1 MKRVFLMVAAAASA
15 LALTVSCNKNNPEG
29 DGGSAGEMPDV
40 GITAVANPDNTATIS
55 ATLTAGQFHGAKIV
69 SAVEI
74 STIGDLNY
82 TNEIQLIRY
91 VEENGKNIDLPYSET
106 VTDIVYNRDYLSAVI
121 VYDET
126 GRACASAYTTFTG
139 DGEIDGFSGDNSAG
153 NLDENNPVL

>member
-1 MKRVFLMVAAAASA
+1 MKKILIICTA
-15 LALTVSCNKNNPEG
+15 LALGLLSGCNKNNPEDDG
-29 DGGSAGEMPDV
+29 DTTGGGMPKV
-40 GITAVANPDNTATIS
+40 SITATANDDNTADIS
-55 ATLTAGQFHGAKIV
+55 ATLTEGTFHGAKIV
-69 SAVEI
+69 PAVEI

-139 DGEIDGFSGDNSAG
+139 DGEIEGFSGENSAG
-153 NLDENNPVL
+153 SLEENNPVL

>member
-1 MKRVFLMVAAAASA
+1 MKKFLIICTA
-15 LALTVSCNKNNPEG
+15 LAVGLFTGCNKNNPEG

-40 GITAVANPDNTATIS
+40 GITAVANPDNTARIS

-91 VEENGKNIDLPYSET
+91 VEENGKDIELPFTET
-106 VTDIVYNRDYLSAVI
+106 VSDIVYKRDYLSAVI